1 MPRHKSKPI
10 KFRSLLVGDTFKF
23 VDNDS
28 KVFIKVSANRY
39 KVPKGGGIKYL
50 MKNKAD
56 LVVREK
62 SVIQLT
68 DTAMSDWRKN
78 GILLR
83 GVRQHLHDTTG

>member
-10 KFRSLLVGDTFKF
+10 KFRNLSIGDAFKF

-28 KVFIKVSANRY
+28 KIFIKVSANRY
-39 KVPKGGGIKYL
+39 KISKGRGVKYL

-62 SVIQLT
+62 GVIQLT
-68 DTAMSDWRKN
+68 DTVMSDWRKN

-83 GVRQHLHDTTG
+83 NLQQRIHNPTG